1 MVMRHAESA
10 ANAEGDKVRRAL
22 GDQFDYDRD
31 MESLKADE
39 KLRDARLT
47 QLGLEQTKQMRSV
60 IN

>member
-1 MVMRHAESA
+1 LVMRHAESA
-10 ANAEGDKVRRAL
+10 ANAESDKVKRAL

-47 QLGLEQTKQMRSV
+47 QLGLE
-60 IN
+60 